1 MRRKKWVVAKTNKD
15 LAAST
20 AQELSIDPLAALLVT
35 SRGFDDINSIDEFFD
50 PDAPLSLDPFSIK
63 DMDLAA
69 ERINRAI
76 DDFELICVFGDYDAD
91 GVTATA
97 LLYSYLEARGANVIR
112 YVPDRLTEGYGL
124 NIAAV
129 EQLAESGVKLIVT
142 VDNGVSAVKE
152 AARAKELGVSLVI
165 TDHHKVGDELPEA
178 DAVVDPH
185 RPDCPSGFKEMAGV
199 GVAFKLVCALEG
211 AEEDMLLAE
220 YGDLVALGTIGD
232 VVTLTGENRIM
243 VRRGLRMMNEEP
255 RPGISALAEAAGCA
269 DKPFTASSAAFT
281 ICPRIN
287 AAGRMGTAHK
297 ALDLLLCD
305 DDDSAQLLAE
315 EINQLNI
322 QRQRTETEIFAQAAA
337 AIESNPAV
345 RDGKIIV
352 VDGEGWHQ
360 GVVGIVAARITERY
374 GRPSVVISRDG
385 ENAKG
390 SCRSIEGFSIYDA
403 IESISDCL
411 EHFGGH
417 TLAARVGLRSE
428 NIDEV
433 RRRINEYAAD
443 KEMPFA
449 VQRIDCRIQP
459 ASISLDMLSSL
470 SLLEPFG
477 AGNPQPC
484 FGLFGVRI
492 DDIASVSDGKHIRMS
507 VSKNGARTG
516 VVYFGM
522 QDKRFPFD
530 KGDTVDL
537 AVNLDRNVYNGET
550 RVSVIVRGIR
560 PSATDEDK
568 VLSAISL
575 FERFSR
581 GEHIG
586 SEEAKRLLPDRAL
599 EVEVFRSIK
608 ANPLRDKYC
617 EALCS
622 RLGGD
627 GERLAA
633 ISATVDIMLEMGV
646 LTADEYNTVSVPQV
660 SQKVNLEDSAILRRI
675 RSFI

>member
-152 AARAKELGVSLVI
+152 AVRAKELGVSLVI

-403 IESISDCL
+403 IESVSDCL

-417 TLAARVGLRSE
+417 TLAAGVGLRSE
-428 NIDEV
+428 NIDEF

-608 ANPLRDKYC
+608 AKPLRDKYC
-617 EALCS
+617 ETLCS
-622 RLGGD
+622 RLGDD